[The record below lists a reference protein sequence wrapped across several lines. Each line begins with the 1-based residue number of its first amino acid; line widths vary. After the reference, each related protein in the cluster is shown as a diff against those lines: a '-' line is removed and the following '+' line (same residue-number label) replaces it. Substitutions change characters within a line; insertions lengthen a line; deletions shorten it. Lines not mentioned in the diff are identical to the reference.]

1 MQVVYWGYLHD
12 QFMWRVEEESRIE
25 LRERFNYSAGPETEL
40 AKCGRSLGLELHV
53 GAILN
58 GPMTR
63 SLHAATS
70 QDVGY
75 TEKGV
80 TMGKAALCS

>member
-12 QFMWRVEEESRIE
+12 QCMQRSEEESGIE
-25 LRERFNYSAGPETEL
+25 LREKSNYSAGPVTEL
-40 AKCGRSLGLELHV
+40 AKCRRSLGLELPV
-53 GAILN
+53 GVTLN
-58 GPMTR
+58 GPMAR
-63 SLHAATS
+63 SLHVATG

-80 TMGKAALCS
+80 TLGKAALCS